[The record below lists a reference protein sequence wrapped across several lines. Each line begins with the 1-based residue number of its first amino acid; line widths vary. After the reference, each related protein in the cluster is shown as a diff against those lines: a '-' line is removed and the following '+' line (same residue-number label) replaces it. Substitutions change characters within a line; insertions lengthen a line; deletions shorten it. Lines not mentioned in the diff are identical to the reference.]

1 MLAALSYRA
10 DRVPSGSLSGERDGM
25 YKLYGAT
32 DSGSFAPQAV
42 LEELGA
48 DYELIT
54 VALDEKGTRT
64 PEFLAINPLGQIP
77 VLVLPD
83 GTVMTE
89 SAAMVVYLADTAP
102 QAGLLPAAGDTGRAT
117 ALRWLFLLAANVYE
131 ADLRYYY
138 AERYAGGPAC
148 AAEVKTAAQAHMRR
162 TLDLVEAALD
172 PGPFLLGERYS
183 VVDPY
188 LCMLGAWYPQQDELA
203 ALPRI
208 LRHRDAVRARPAV
221 ASIWDKHHPS

>member
-1 MLAALSYRA
+1 
-10 DRVPSGSLSGERDGM
+10 M
-25 YKLYGAT
+25 YKLYGDA
-32 DSGSFAPQAV
+32 DSGSFAPQVV

-54 VALDEKGTRT
+54 VALEEKATRT
-64 PEFLAINPLGQIP
+64 PEFLAVNPLGQIP

-102 QAGLLPAAGDTGRAT
+102 QAGLLPAAGDTARAT
-117 ALRWLFLLAANVYE
+117 ALRWLFLLAANLYE

-138 AERYAGGPAC
+138 AERYAGGTAC
-148 AAEVKTAAQAHMRR
+148 AAAVKTAAQAHMRR
-162 TLDLVEAALD
+162 TLELVEAALE

-188 LCMLGAWYPQQDELA
+188 LCMVGAWYPQQDEMAA

-221 ASIWDKHHPS
+221 ARVWDQHHPS